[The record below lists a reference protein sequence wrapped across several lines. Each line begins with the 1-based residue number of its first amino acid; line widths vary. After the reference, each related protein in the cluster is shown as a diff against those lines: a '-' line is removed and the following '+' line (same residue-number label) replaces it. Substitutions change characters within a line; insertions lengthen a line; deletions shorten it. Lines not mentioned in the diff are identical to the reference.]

1 MTLELKCGVV
11 QGEERDPGLRLQQE
25 FCFKDRLV
33 RRGSQAPQPVGAE
46 PVITSGHRMHVS
58 SEVNNPAI

>member
-33 RRGSQAPQPVGAE
+33 RRGSQAPARWGRACHHFWAPDAREFRGK
-46 PVITSGHRMHVS
+46 
-58 SEVNNPAI
+58 